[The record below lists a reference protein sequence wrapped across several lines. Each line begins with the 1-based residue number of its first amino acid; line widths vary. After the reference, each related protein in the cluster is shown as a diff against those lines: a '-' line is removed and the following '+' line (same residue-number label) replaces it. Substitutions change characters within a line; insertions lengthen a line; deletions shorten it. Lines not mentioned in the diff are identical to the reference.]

1 MERTDR
7 AGLHR
12 QPLAATERED
22 LADQGDQF
30 LADQVPVRPDEP
42 THHAGDRPGGGYPGI
57 LFRRHVRYGPD
68 GVDDCPKGGWEDVP
82 S

>member
-22 LADQGDQF
+22 LADQVDQC
-30 LADQVPVRPDEP
+30 LADQVPVRPDAP
-42 THHAGDRPGGGYPGI
+42 THHAGDCPGCGHPGL
-57 LFRRHVRYGPD
+57 LFPRHVRDGPA
-68 GVDDCPKGGWEDVP
+68 GVDDCPKCGWEAVP

>member
-22 LADQGDQF
+22 LADQVDQF
-30 LADQVPVRPDEP
+30 LAAQVPGRPDEP
-42 THHAGDRPGGGYPGI
+42 TRHAGDCPGGGYPGI
-57 LFRRHVRYGPD
+57 LVRRHVRSGPA
-68 GVDDCPKGGWEDVP
+68 GVDDCPKCGWEDVP